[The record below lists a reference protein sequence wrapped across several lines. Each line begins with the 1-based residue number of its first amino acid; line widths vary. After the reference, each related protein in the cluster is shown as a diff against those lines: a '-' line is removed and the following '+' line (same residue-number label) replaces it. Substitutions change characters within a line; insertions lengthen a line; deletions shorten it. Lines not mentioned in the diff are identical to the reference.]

1 MIFKAMTFMNIK
13 TFLCG
18 ISAFTMLSCESSSQS
33 VQRQNIVYADP
44 TVVLD
49 GDTYYMTGT
58 GSQVVPGFTVLM
70 SKDLHEWT
78 TGTPD
83 VNRFILNKGNSY
95 GDAGFWAPQWFQDGG
110 AWYLAYTAD
119 EQTALA
125 KGGGVTGPF
134 RQYPFRAI
142 DSSEKNIDPFLF
154 KDDDGK
160 YYLYYVRFNGGNY
173 IWAAEFDMETGTV
186 KADTR
191 RQCLWITEAWE
202 NTQSYPSGP
211 VMEGPTVVKLDGV
224 YYLFYSAN
232 HYMSADYAVGY
243 ATASS
248 PMGPWTKYKG
258 NPVISRETVGENGSG
273 HGDFFRGKDGQYYY
287 VYHVHNSETVVNP
300 RYTRIVPLHMSKAA
314 NGIYNIAVSKEE
326 VIVPYQTCQSY

>member
-1 MIFKAMTFMNIK
+1 
-13 TFLCG
+13 
-18 ISAFTMLSCESSSQS
+18 
-33 VQRQNIVYADP
+33 
-44 TVVLD
+44 
-49 GDTYYMTGT
+49 
-58 GSQVVPGFTVLM
+58 
-70 SKDLHEWT
+70 
-78 TGTPD
+78 
-83 VNRFILNKGNSY
+83 
-95 GDAGFWAPQWFQDGG
+95 
-110 AWYLAYTAD
+110 
-119 EQTALA
+119 
-125 KGGGVTGPF
+125 
-134 RQYPFRAI
+134 
-142 DSSEKNIDPFLF
+142 
-154 KDDDGK
+154 
-160 YYLYYVRFNGGNY
+160 
-173 IWAAEFDMETGTV
+173 METGTV

-202 NTQSYPSGP
+202 NTQSYPSDP

-273 HGDFFRGKDGQYYY
+273 HGDLFRGKDGLYYY

-326 VIVPYQTCQSY
+326 VIVPYQTYQSY